1 MAAVQQA
8 RREMTRRRRSV
19 TEACMPSSAQAPAA
33 AHTAAA
39 PSDCEPLTGS
49 PLLARRR
56 LCGGRG
62 RACSGTASLSWLLVA
77 AAVAAICAT
86 AVVVVQTAV
95 RDVAVDAGSYSA
107 RFRAAVIAADTVT
120 RHWRAHV
127 PADRFEAD
135 QLNRRYAERCARIGI
150 TYADTEAL
158 PHWKPG
164 VLAAGGGWFEVHKLP
179 VCSLQDIRGERE
191 RFRPFNTQPQQP

>member
-1 MAAVQQA
+1 MG
-8 RREMTRRRRSV
+8 SV
-19 TEACMPSSAQAPAA
+19 
-33 AHTAAA
+33 
-39 PSDCEPLTGS
+39 
-49 PLLARRR
+49 
-56 LCGGRG
+56 
-62 RACSGTASLSWLLVA
+62 SLGWLLVA

-95 RDVAVDAGSYSA
+95 RDVAIDAGSYSA

-120 RHWRAHV
+120 REWRAQA

-135 QLNRRYAERCARIGI
+135 QANRRYGERCARIGI
-150 TYADTEAL
+150 TFADTEAR

-164 VLAAGGGWFEVHKLP
+164 VLAEGGGWFEVHKLP

-191 RFRPFNTQPQQP
+191 RFRPFQIEPQQP